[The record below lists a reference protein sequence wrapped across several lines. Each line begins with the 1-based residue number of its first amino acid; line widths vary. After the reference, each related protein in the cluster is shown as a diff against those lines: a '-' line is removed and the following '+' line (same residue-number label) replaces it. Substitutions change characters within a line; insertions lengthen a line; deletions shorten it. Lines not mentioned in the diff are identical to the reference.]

1 MDFFGPREVL
11 ITVGALVFLAI
22 VLDGIRRIKR
32 NRYENL
38 QMSSRNLRK
47 NAGGDRYGSEGDSE
61 PTVNHS
67 QFPSGGSR
75 VVGIRDDADIQ
86 QVEESLRRTQGG
98 GIDLNF
104 SRQPQQEQFDLD
116 TSIFEREREQ
126 LNEQNARETEEQNS
140 QQARAEVASSTPK
153 DEGLEQDVLVIHL
166 MANKGERIAGQALL
180 DAVLETGFRFGGKKF
195 FDRHINSD
203 GSGEVLFSLA
213 NLLNPG
219 TFDLN
224 TMAEMETPGVTLFM
238 LLGELEDPVAAF
250 DMMIIAVDG
259 LVARLNLNVMDESRS
274 SMTKQTIDHYRQ
286 RASSVS
292 VRRDQSS

>member
-1 MDFFGPREVL
+1 MEFFGPREVL
-11 ITVGALVFLAI
+11 IAVGALVFIAI

-47 NAGGDRYGSEGDSE
+47 NSVSDRYDIEGE
-61 PTVNHS
+61 PDVNPS

-98 GIDLNF
+98 AIDLNF

-116 TSIFEREREQ
+116 NSIFEREREQ
-126 LNEQNARETEEQNS
+126 LKEQNAREAEEQSS
-140 QQARAEVASSTPK
+140 QRARAEAAPS
-153 DEGLEQDVLVIHL
+153 DNRQDGLEQDVLVIHL

-180 DAVLETGFRFGGKKF
+180 DAVLETGFLFGGKKF
-195 FDRHINSD
+195 FDRHINTD

-292 VRRDQSS
+292 VRRDKSS